1 MKYNQLFTIVLLLG
15 LYNENSNVQGIR
27 IQSWDDSDDPKAAG
41 ASEIDQLMDK
51 YDGEEA
57 KKDPKNM
64 AKAKKAQLAQS
75 SKSHVSASAVQDME
89 LKILSG
95 NNVADSS

>member
-1 MKYNQLFTIVLLLG
+1 M
-15 LYNENSNVQGIR
+15 R
-27 IQSWDDSDDPKAAG
+27 SWDDNDDPKAAG
-41 ASEIDQLMDK
+41 NSEIDSLMEK
-51 YDGEEA
+51 YDDQEKA
-57 KKDPKNM
+57 KDPKNM

>member
-1 MKYNQLFTIVLLLG
+1 
-15 LYNENSNVQGIR
+15 
-27 IQSWDDSDDPKAAG
+27 
-41 ASEIDQLMDK
+41 MDK

-64 AKAKKAQLAQS
+64 AKEKAKILAQH
-75 SKSHVSASAVQDME
+75 KGGNAVSAQQVQDME

-95 NNVADSS
+95 NNVAEAS

>member
-1 MKYNQLFTIVLLLG
+1 
-15 LYNENSNVQGIR
+15 
-27 IQSWDDSDDPKAAG
+27 
-41 ASEIDQLMDK
+41 MDK